1 MFELLTTLED
11 AMVLSFYVDH
21 DGDYHVTQF
30 EKSAEL
36 DSLLAS
42 ADVCE
47 EDECGIYYLFGS
59 VWVSVREDM
68 EEDE

>member
-1 MFELLTTLED
+1 MFELLTALED

-21 DGDYHVTQF
+21 DGDYHVIQF
-30 EKSAEL
+30 AQSAEL

-47 EDECGIYYLFGS
+47 EDECGIYYLFDS

-68 EEDE
+68 GEDE